1 VLEAVFI
8 LLDILSPLTRIFIGS
23 HSPPS
28 MVHRFSPSALIVTVF
43 QLLVVTSPV
52 VMAIIVPMATSVIA
66 AVVFVA
72 T

>member
-1 VLEAVFI
+1 
-8 LLDILSPLTRIFIGS
+8 
-23 HSPPS
+23 

-52 VMAIIVPMATSVIA
+52 VMAIIVPVATSVIA